1 MRGSEMCLWY
11 AVYVFGRLLKCLRR
25 TRLGTE
31 ICSTDQ
37 TQDNRRLCL
46 GFLINYLEV
55 LKF

>member
-1 MRGSEMCLWY
+1 MCLWY

-37 TQDNRRLCL
+37 TQDIEGCVWV
-46 GFLINYLEV
+46 F
-55 LKF
+55 